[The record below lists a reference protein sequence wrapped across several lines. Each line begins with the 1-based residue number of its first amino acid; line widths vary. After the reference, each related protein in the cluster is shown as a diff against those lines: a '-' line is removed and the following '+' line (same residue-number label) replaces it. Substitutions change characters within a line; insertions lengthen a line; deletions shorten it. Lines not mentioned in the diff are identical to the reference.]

1 MNMSSELSAPRQ
13 LSLAG
18 LPVPRWL
25 FGVRVWITMMLA
37 LYAGFWLQID
47 GASSSA
53 VTVAILALPTR
64 GQAFE
69 KALYRFGATLIG
81 VTASIAISGLFSQ
94 ERDLFVLAY
103 AGWLGLCVFVAN
115 LLDGNRAYG
124 AVLSGYTVAIVSV
137 MKVDAPQDVFLTGMN
152 RGAAIAVGIVA
163 VALVNDLFAAPD
175 VFPKALAGVSDARR
189 KALDLVR
196 NGLRDGDLAV
206 AETAQVF
213 GSLTALH
220 PTISALA
227 AESRTGAAAAR
238 STIVALVEEIMAAR
252 AVLRRGRPA
261 GDLAAAL
268 GEASDAVEGAG
279 PPGERRLVDR
289 DRRAAQSLADMRAG
303 RAPAHAPGLPLF
315 RSRRLAARKG
325 VRVGL
330 AVALSSIVFI
340 YSSWPQTSIAFTF
353 LGAVAALSSTTPN
366 PRAFS
371 ILACVGIPLAAVTT
385 GVTEFIVLDGVD
397 QYPLLCL
404 ALAPPV
410 IGAALL
416 QSSPN
421 PKFGG
426 LGFLVLVFVPVILSP
441 SNPQNYNPLSY
452 LVVSLLATA
461 GVLALAF
468 WLTLLSPATDA
479 QMRRWLL
486 GSAKADLSAALRG
499 RRTRLTPAEA
509 AYRSADRIGQIA
521 AIGSAGDPARDAALA
536 DAFTI
541 ADLDHAVRRVRH
553 AFARAGGGLDRSLSA
568 DVQAALETLDA
579 PALRAAAAG
588 LLDAPETRSGDAVRR
603 AGRALMAAADL
614 AGDRRGDL
622 RRLLPGSVAA

>member
-1 MNMSSELSAPRQ
+1 M
-13 LSLAG
+13 
-18 LPVPRWL
+18 
-25 FGVRVWITMMLA
+25 
-37 LYAGFWLQID
+37 
-47 GASSSA
+47 
-53 VTVAILALPTR
+53 
-64 GQAFE
+64 
-69 KALYRFGATLIG
+69 
-81 VTASIAISGLFSQ
+81 
-94 ERDLFVLAY
+94 
-103 AGWLGLCVFVAN
+103 
-115 LLDGNRAYG
+115 
-124 AVLSGYTVAIVSV
+124 
-137 MKVDAPQDVFLTGMN
+137 
-152 RGAAIAVGIVA
+152 
-163 VALVNDLFAAPD
+163 
-175 VFPKALAGVSDARR
+175 
-189 KALDLVR
+189 
-196 NGLRDGDLAV
+196 
-206 AETAQVF
+206 
-213 GSLTALH
+213 
-220 PTISALA
+220 
-227 AESRTGAAAAR
+227 
-238 STIVALVEEIMAAR
+238 
-252 AVLRRGRPA
+252 
-261 GDLAAAL
+261 
-268 GEASDAVEGAG
+268 
-279 PPGERRLVDR
+279 
-289 DRRAAQSLADMRAG
+289 
-303 RAPAHAPGLPLF
+303 
-315 RSRRLAARKG
+315 
-325 VRVGL
+325 
-330 AVALSSIVFI
+330 ALSSIVFI

-404 ALAPPV
+404 ALTPPV

-588 LLDAPETRSGDAVRR
+588 LLDAPETRSSDAVRR